1 MRTTVICAFCF
12 QILDVEDYENFNSE
26 FNEKYSLPTRVI
38 LRTLSENSRTPI
50 TEIAKLIKTARRTA
64 KVKLNR
70 IEKELKIR
78 YTLELD
84 EEVLGIRNP
93 HFIVVRFL
101 KKPNY
106 AKVASILH
114 KSYIPQLVVRVKGR
128 DEILIY
134 ANSPSDAEYIRWA
147 KTTRVMLSK
156 YRIVWESSQ
165 LVHKQLGFFPL
176 RGALLDRLDMPTKY
190 KELLRILNFNSRMS
204 FYNISKSTGMHFNT
218 VEYNFKKLLSLGYI
232 KKFTLV
238 CRPPEN
244 VSLVSIFS
252 KFALSENFESD
263 AAKVRKIFR
272 TDEEFPVISRY
283 LLISDLIGNY
293 DFLGIGV
300 FDDRKTGKK
309 KFSDMYRTLLKRHIT
324 KLKYN
329 ELGDVLLGELP
340 IRSVDSRK
348 EYNTIKWTI
357 SEDET
362 EEQ

>member
-1 MRTTVICAFCF
+1 MCFCF

-38 LRTLSENSRTPI
+38 LRTLSENSRTPV

-84 EEVLGIRNP
+84 EEVLEIRNP

-114 KSYIPQLVVRVKGR
+114 KSYIPQLAVRAKGR
-128 DEILIY
+128 DELFIY
-134 ANSPSDAEYIRWA
+134 ANSPSDTEYTHWD
-147 KTTRVMLSK
+147 KTMQILLSK
-156 YRIVWESSQ
+156 YRIIWESSE
-165 LVHKQLGFFPL
+165 VAHKQLGFFPL
-176 RGALLDRLDMPTKY
+176 RGVLLDELDMPTKY
-190 KELLRILNFNSRMS
+190 KMLLKILNFNSRMS
-204 FYNISKSTGMHFNT
+204 FYSISKSTGMHFNT

-244 VSLVSIFS
+244 VSVVSMFC
-252 KFALSENFESD
+252 KFALSENFEAD
-263 AAKVRKIFR
+263 AVKVRKIFK
-272 TDEEFPVISRY
+272 TDEELSVFSRY
-283 LLISDLIGNY
+283 PLIAQLIGNY
-293 DFLGIGV
+293 DFLGFGV
-300 FDDRKTGKK
+300 FDDRKAGKK
-309 KFSDMYRTLLKRHIT
+309 KFSDMYRTLLKRHIA

-340 IRSVDSRK
+340 IRSVDSGK
-348 EYNTIKWTI
+348 EYSTIKWTI
-357 SEDET
+357 GEDET